1 MKVLRIAAPALLM
14 LAAGAAPVL
23 CGDLLRTPQMVIR
36 ADVAPTLDQV
46 RGQLALTRV
55 ELRQAELASFYSPTA
70 EADYRAA
77 QIATANGQYG
87 RAMENLS
94 LVRASVAG
102 IPNWKSKSSRFYD
115 WKAPQVYPR

>member
-1 MKVLRIAAPALLM
+1 MKILRIAAPVLLM
-14 LAAGAAPVL
+14 LAAGAAPAL
-23 CGDLLRTPQMVIR
+23 CGELPRTPQMVIR

-55 ELRQAELASFYSPTA
+55 ELRQVELASFYSPTA

-77 QIATANGQYG
+77 QIAAANGQFG

-115 WKAPQVYPR
+115 WK